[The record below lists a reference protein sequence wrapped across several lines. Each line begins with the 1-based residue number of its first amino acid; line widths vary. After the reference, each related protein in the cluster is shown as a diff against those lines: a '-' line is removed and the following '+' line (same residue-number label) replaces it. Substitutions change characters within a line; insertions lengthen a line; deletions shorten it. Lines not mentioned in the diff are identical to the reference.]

1 MTGFNRMKEESRLIF
16 ISGDQKKYKEY
27 RITRLKLL
35 TVVGIILF
43 VVFGLGKFGLDFLID
58 FTHDSKI
65 EKQERTIAVL
75 ESRLIDF
82 QTKFNFLADKVKN
95 IGSKD
100 DELRTVLGLSEVS
113 ADERNV
119 GIGGAN
125 FEEADVDEISGFVNY
140 DLNNQIQE
148 LYKLERQIQFEEN
161 SFKELAATFKHKQDS
176 IDYLPALKPVLKGVI
191 SSKFGYRNH
200 PILKIKRHHDGVDIS
215 ARRGEPVYASADG
228 TVRFSGRM
236 GTLGLMIMID
246 HKYGFST
253 RFGHLDR
260 VVIRPGQAVKRGE
273 KIGEVGN
280 SGLSTSPHLHYEVHY
295 QDKPVDPLKYIF
307 DDYKLTEQIVLNSN

>member
-16 ISGDQKKYKEY
+16 ISGDQKKYKEI
-27 RITRLKLL
+27 RITRFKLFS
-35 TVVGIILF
+35 VIGILLLL
-43 VVFGLGKFGLDFLID
+43 VFGLGKFGLDFLID

-82 QTKFNFLADKVKN
+82 QSKFDFLADKIKN
-95 IGSKD
+95 LGSKD
-100 DELRTVLGLSEVS
+100 DELRTVLGLTDVS

-140 DLNNQIQE
+140 DINKQIQE
-148 LYKLERQIQFEEN
+148 LYKLERQIHFEEN
-161 SFKELAATFKHKQDS
+161 SYHELAATFKHKQDS
-176 IDYLPALKPVLKGVI
+176 IDYLPALRPVLKGVI

-215 ARRGEPVYASADG
+215 ARRGEPVYAPADG
-228 TVRFSGRM
+228 TVRFSGRL
-236 GTLGLMIMID
+236 GTLGLMIFID

-260 VVIRPGQAVKRGE
+260 VVVRPGQTIKRGE
-273 KIGEVGN
+273 KIAEVGN
-280 SGLSTSPHLHYEVHY
+280 SGLSTSPHLHYEVILN
-295 QDKPVDPLKYIF
+295 DKPVDPLKFIF
-307 DDYKLTEQIVLNSN
+307 DDDKLTEQIVVNSK